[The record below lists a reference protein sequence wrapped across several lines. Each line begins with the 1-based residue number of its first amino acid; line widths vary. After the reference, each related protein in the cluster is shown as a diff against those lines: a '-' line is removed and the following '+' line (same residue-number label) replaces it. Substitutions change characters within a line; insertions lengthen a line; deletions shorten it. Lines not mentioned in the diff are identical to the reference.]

1 MRMTLFILP
10 ALAAALIVGVRPAG
24 TAEKPW
30 CAQLHDRGG
39 DGGRICGYVSWEQC
53 RATTGLQDGFCLPN
67 PAYWKGL
74 RDALTHPKKHRRD
87 HSSKSS
93 STV

>member
-1 MRMTLFILP
+1 MRMTLFILA
-10 ALAAALIVGVRPAG
+10 ALAAAPIVGVRPAG

-30 CAQLHDRGG
+30 CAQLYDSGG

-67 PAYWKGL
+67 PAYWQ
-74 RDALTHPKKHRRD
+74 ALKHLRD

-93 STV
+93 STI